1 MADTIYMNRELS
13 WLKFNERVL
22 EEAENPENPLCE
34 RLTFA
39 SIYQSN
45 LDEFYMVRVGSLVD
59 QMLLAKDIRENKTNM
74 TPKEQLDA
82 ILART
87 KKLNRKRDVV
97 YEEIMESLEEYG
109 VHMLNFHKIEKEDR
123 NYLERYFE
131 AEVASVISPSIVGK
145 RQPFPFLRNK
155 EIYAVVVLETKKGKE
170 KLGIIPC
177 SSAGIQRLI
186 PVPGKTGTYMLSEEL
201 ILHFVSK
208 IFKGYHIKAKSLLR
222 ITRNADIDADA
233 LYDEDLDYREFMVEL
248 IKARKKLAPIRLE
261 LSREMDGDVVETLC
275 DYLEVDKNF
284 VFRGDIPLDLS
295 FVFQIQ
301 DGLRKRTELFY
312 EKRIPQKSPVF
323 NSHEPILDQIAK
335 KDRFLSYPYESIKP
349 FLTML
354 HEAANDEDVVSIK
367 MTLYRVAKQS
377 KVVEALIEAAEN
389 GKEVFVL
396 VELKARFD
404 EENNIGWSRLLED
417 AGCHVIYGLDGY
429 KVHSKLCQIMKK
441 KDGNVEY
448 YTQIGTGNYNEKTAR
463 LYTDLSLMTADPK
476 IGTEAAR
483 VFQALA
489 MGETVEDMDYL
500 LVAPKCLQNK
510 VLAMIDEEIEH
521 AKAGEQAYIGL
532 KMNSLTDK
540 RIMNKLV
547 EASCAGVHIDMVVR
561 GICCLIPGVKGQTE
575 NIHIISI
582 VGRFLEHSRIYIFG
596 TQERAKIYISS
607 ADFMTRNT
615 LRRVEVAAPIEDSDI
630 RMQIQEMFVTMLS
643 DNRKARTMNNKGNY
657 KIEPSDNAPLNSQ
670 EVFLEQAY
678 DNAAPVVME
687 K

>member
-74 TPKEQLDA
+74 TPEEQLDA

-87 KKLNRKRDVV
+87 KKLNRKRDAV
-97 YEEIMESLEEYG
+97 YEEIMEKLEQYG
-109 VHMLNFHKIEKEDR
+109 IHMLNFHKIEKEDR
-123 NYLERYFE
+123 NYLDRYFE
-131 AEVASVISPSIVGK
+131 AEVAPVISPSIVGK

-275 DYLEVDKNF
+275 EYLEVDKNF

-312 EKRIPQKSPVF
+312 EKRIPQKSPMF

-476 IGTEAAR
+476 IGMEAAR

-489 MGETVEDMDYL
+489 MGETVEDMEYL
-500 LVAPKCLQNK
+500 LVAPRCLQNK

-521 AKAGEQAYIGL
+521 AKAGEPAYIGL

-540 RIMNKLV
+540 RIMSKLV
-547 EASCAGVHIDMVVR
+547 EASCAGVHIDMVIR

-596 TQERAKIYISS
+596 TQERARIYISS

-615 LRRVEVAAPIEDSDI
+615 LRRVEVAAPIEDPDI

-643 DNRKARTMNNKGNY
+643 DNRKARSMNNKGIY

-670 EVFLEQAY
+670 EVFLQQAY
-678 DNAAPVVME
+678 DNAAPVTD

>member
-22 EEAENPENPLCE
+22 EEAENPDNPLCE

-59 QMLLAKDIRENKTNM
+59 QMFLSKDIRENKTNM
-74 TPKEQLDA
+74 TPKEQLEA
-82 ILART
+82 VLSRT
-87 KKLNRKRDVV
+87 RKLNRKRDVI
-97 YEEIMESLEEYG
+97 YEEIMDSLKEYG
-109 VHMLNFHKIEKEDR
+109 VQMLNFHKIEKEDR

-131 AEVASVISPSIVGK
+131 AEVAPVISPSIVGK
-145 RQPFPFLRNK
+145 RQPFPFLRNR

-186 PVPGKTGTYMLSEEL
+186 PVPGKEGTYMLSEEL

-275 DYLEVDKNF
+275 DYLDVNKNF
-284 VFRGDIPLDLS
+284 VFRGDTPLDLS

-301 DGLRKRTELFY
+301 DGLRKKTELFY
-312 EKRIPQKSPVF
+312 EKRIPQKSPQF
-323 NSHEPILDQIAK
+323 NTTEPILDQIAK

-354 HEAANDEDVVSIK
+354 HEAANDKDVVSIK

-404 EENNIGWSRLLED
+404 EENNIEWSRLLED

-429 KVHSKLCQIMKK
+429 KVHSKLCQIVKK
-441 KDGNVEY
+441 KGGNVEY

-463 LYTDLSLMTADPK
+463 MYTDLSLMTADPK
-476 IGTEAAR
+476 IGTEAAQ

-489 MGETVEDMDYL
+489 MGETVEDMDHL

-510 VLAMIDEEIEH
+510 VLAMIDTEIEH
-521 AKAGEQAYIGL
+521 AKAGEPSYIGL

-540 RIMNKLV
+540 RIIDKLA
-547 EASCAGVHIDMVVR
+547 EASCAGVHIDMIVR
-561 GICCLIPGVKGQTE
+561 GICCLIPEVEGKTE

-596 TQERAKIYISS
+596 TQERAKIYIAS

-615 LRRVEVAAPIEDSDI
+615 LRRVEVAAPIEDPDI

-643 DNRKARTMNNKGNY
+643 DNRKARKMNSKGNY
-657 KIEPSDNAPLNSQ
+657 KIEESDNAPLNSQ
-670 EVFLEQAY
+670 EVFLQQAY
-678 DNAAPVVME
+678 ANTAAE
-687 K
+687 GKEQ